1 MGVLTSRSPSLY
13 CAALLLQR
21 SGLSTGFVG
30 SGRGGTRSTILA
42 CAMWCTTSYTA
53 STCAS
58 PTRYPPAATPTRRV
72 RGRRDAGCAHRADPP
87 PSVAPETDTV
97 MFSLGPVGARWRPE
111 EPLKRY
117 WQCDIWG
124 PLFDALL
131 NHEGVEPSAALGT
144 ARYAQTPRSAPGA
157 YAVDLTGRRGAQ
169 GTTGGVF
176 DAAGTPADTHAQG
189 AAAGAGGG
197 AVARAAAGGGDR
209 RVSARARRWAS

>member
-1 MGVLTSRSPSLY
+1 VAVPDRLFWRVQCGVQPPT
-13 CAALLLQR
+13 QR
-21 SGLSTGFVG
+21 VLAHHP
-30 SGRGGTRSTILA
+30 RGTHRPPRRPDGCVAVET
-42 CAMWCTTSYTA
+42 
-53 STCAS
+53 
-58 PTRYPPAATPTRRV
+58 PAART
-72 RGRRDAGCAHRADPP
+72 GRTPP